1 MKLNEDKC
9 HLMVFGARGGNEIT
23 IKIGGACVKEST
35 EENLLGITFDQS
47 LSFKEHV
54 KTLCRKAGQKL
65 HALARVSCYMDTE
78 KLQLLMRAF
87 VLSHFSY
94 CPLVWMLYDRTINHR
109 INHVHERALRIA
121 YKDHGN
127 DFGYLLEQ
135 SNSVPI
141 HIRNLQLLITEIF
154 KTKSHLNPPFIKD
167 IFQERIMNYDLRHGN
182 DAQLPKVRTTSFGIE
197 TIAYLGNRLW
207 QLLPQEIKQ
216 SNTRPIFKK
225 TN

>member
-94 CPLVWMLYDRTINHR
+94 CPLCGCFM
-109 INHVHERALRIA
+109 
-121 YKDHGN
+121 
-127 DFGYLLEQ
+127 
-135 SNSVPI
+135 
-141 HIRNLQLLITEIF
+141 
-154 KTKSHLNPPFIKD
+154 
-167 IFQERIMNYDLRHGN
+167 
-182 DAQLPKVRTTSFGIE
+182 IE
-197 TIAYLGNRLW
+197 
-207 QLLPQEIKQ
+207 P
-216 SNTRPIFKK
+216 
-225 TN
+225 